1 MGSREREGGG
11 GGRES
16 LRAYFRNYTSMHTL
30 SLARGRE
37 AADVLNGGLVHADAS
52 SLGRSLGP
60 DTWEAENPEEGPSE
74 SAVGT
79 GSCREL
85 KSRPKGGSEGA
96 LAGLGLWFPGL
107 CPPPPT
113 PVLLT
118 WRGGLRHGGD
128 QTFGRGAERASP
140 LTRRVK
146 TKVQSGSSREGCALT
161 GFEASEQRAAAQR
174 PWLPKAEKGAFLWAN
189 DYRQNQKSASVFQC
203 SLDMKEGFKIQTGPS
218 GAGRPL

>member
-1 MGSREREGGG
+1 
-11 GGRES
+11 
-16 LRAYFRNYTSMHTL
+16 MHTL

-37 AADVLNGGLVHADAS
+37 AADILNGGLVHADAS

-74 SAVGT
+74 SAAGT

-96 LAGLGLWFPGL
+96 LAEPWALVPGPL
-107 CPPPPT
+107 PASPHPGS
-113 PVLLT
+113 LDLA
-118 WRGGLRHGGD
+118 GGLRHGGD
-128 QTFGRGAERASP
+128 QTFGRRAERASP

-146 TKVQSGSSREGCALT
+146 TKVQSGPSREGCALT

-174 PWLPKAEKGAFLWAN
+174 PWLPKAEKGAFLWAD
-189 DYRQNQKSASVFQC
+189 DYRQNQKPASVFQC